1 MKRSAPRW
9 LLQIPLVAWTAIVI
23 VPFVL
28 ITILAFRPQRD
39 IFAYP
44 LGIGGVFTI
53 DNFVAAWN
61 GPVGGTGLGIYL
73 ANSAAIA
80 LSALAVNLTV
90 GSIASYFATMLP
102 PRQRAWFLRV
112 FVVSTIVPVILL
124 LVPYY
129 QVFDSFDL
137 ISNPVAVGVAY
148 GVITLPT
155 TVLVLHAFF
164 RDFPQELIEAAS
176 MDGLGPFRAFVRIVL
191 PLSSGALVGVSL
203 LALIF
208 VWGETQ
214 LGISLLQDPSSQSVP
229 VGILQFQGQFS
240 VDLGPIFAGLAIA
253 SVPIIIVYLIFN
265 RFIAKGIAL
274 GGVFR

>member
-1 MKRSAPRW
+1 MMRSVTKW
-9 LLQIPLVAWTAIVI
+9 LIQVPFVAWTVIVI
-23 VPFVL
+23 VPFIL

-44 LGIGGVFTI
+44 LGVGGDFTF

-73 ANSAAIA
+73 ANSAVIA
-80 LSALAVNLTV
+80 LSALVVNLVV
-90 GSIASYFATMLP
+90 GSTASYFATMLP
-102 PRQRAWFLRV
+102 RRQRAWFLRI
-112 FVVSTIVPVILL
+112 FIVSTIVPVILL

-129 QVFDSFDL
+129 QLFDNFGL
-137 ISNPVAVGVAY
+137 VSNPVAVGVAY

-176 MDGLGPFRAFVRIVL
+176 MDGLGPFRSFVRVVL
-191 PLSSGALVGVSL
+191 PLSTGALVGVSL

-214 LGISLLQDPSSQSVP
+214 LGISLLQDPASQSVP

-240 VDLGPIFAGLAIA
+240 IDLGPIFAGLAIA
-253 SVPIIIVYLIFN
+253 SLPIIVVYLIFN